1 MNGLGYKYQFGTGVP
16 KDIDMA
22 VHWYCKAVGA
32 GNARAM
38 NNLAILLSHGQGVP
52 RDEEQARDLWGQS
65 AALGHINAMANLAFS
80 YLQGAGAGRDEE
92 RGLSWMRRAA
102 ESGQAN
108 AQVYLRSIGEG
119 DPLPPALNQSAQ
131 MTPTA
136 RGASGHA
143 RICGDF
149 IS

>member
-1 MNGLGYKYQFGTGVP
+1 MNALGYKYQFGTGVP

-108 AQVYLRSIGEG
+108 AQVYLRSMG
-119 DPLPPALNQSAQ
+119 DGDLLPPPLNQAAQ
-131 MTPTA
+131 MIPTA